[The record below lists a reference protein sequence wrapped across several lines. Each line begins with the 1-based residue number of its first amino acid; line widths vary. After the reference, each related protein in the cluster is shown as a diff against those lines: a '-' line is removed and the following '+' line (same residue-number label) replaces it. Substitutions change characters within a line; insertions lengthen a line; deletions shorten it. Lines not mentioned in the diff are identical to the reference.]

1 VVWFSDLGYYQRLV
15 ISFAGLFVAGFF
27 LLLLLLLRD
36 KKDGL
41 WRSKQARRRGTCLL
55 YTHSSSRE
63 IYIDSIQV
71 HCLMITTV
79 QNCNAG
85 VWGFDAGGHW

>member
-1 VVWFSDLGYYQRLV
+1 LLQESFFFFLGRERCLLVVWFSDLGYYQRLV

-55 YTHSSSRE
+55 YTHSSSRVE
-63 IYIDSIQV
+63 LV
-71 HCLMITTV
+71 RR
-79 QNCNAG
+79 G
-85 VWGFDAGGHW
+85 